1 MFCALLLNLK
11 IINTFLKNNDNH
23 QHHPS
28 AAEQATTRLLHA
40 LRSLASV
47 AIWPACILPSSYT
60 VKNNRN
66 FTDPVMGNCDKK
78 STGNREFT
86 GKCPYIL
93 YINGQCTVLL
103 QIIRKSTG
111 G

>member
-1 MFCALLLNLK
+1 MH
-11 IINTFLKNNDNH
+11 DVS
-23 QHHPS
+23 PS
-28 AAEQATTRLLHA
+28 LLHQTYK
-40 LRSLASV
+40 
-47 AIWPACILPSSYT
+47 YT

-66 FTDPVMGNCDKK
+66 FTDPVMGICDKK

-93 YINGQCTVLL
+93 YINGQFMVLL
-103 QIIRKSTG
+103 QIFRKFSG

>member
-1 MFCALLLNLK
+1 MEVQYICS
-11 IINTFLKNNDNH
+11 IVFLFIVLSGGFGELC
-23 QHHPS
+23 PF
-28 AAEQATTRLLHA
+28 
-40 LRSLASV
+40 SL
-47 AIWPACILPSSYT
+47 PHT

-66 FTDPVMGNCDKK
+66 FTDPVMGICDKK

-93 YINGQCTVLL
+93 YINSQFTVLL
-103 QIIRKSTG
+103 QIFRKFTG

>member
-1 MFCALLLNLK
+1 MVLDNIEATFELNPCT
-11 IINTFLKNNDNH
+11 NYHVTPRFPVQDV
-23 QHHPS
+23 
-28 AAEQATTRLLHA
+28 TR
-40 LRSLASV
+40 
-47 AIWPACILPSSYT
+47 T

-93 YINGQCTVLL
+93 YINGQFTVLL
-103 QIIRKSTG
+103 QIFRKFTG
-111 G
+111 GWSYFTGFTVYSPENLLPGNAP